1 MFWHDIAIF
10 VHAKHVVSASKNVN
24 EGINESKK
32 CISVYCQTSGLFFNY
47 DINLWKQFLDTSAV
61 TCFGL
66 NVTMA
71 MDAIA
76 VGYSV
81 TWSMTIQTWTN
92 LFSLKEFGIC
102 EELKRLWR
110 ARGYFL
116 LWIWLCWGRKWIWIL
131 IGLFRGVLCT

>member
-1 MFWHDIAIF
+1 M
-10 VHAKHVVSASKNVN
+10 NQ
-24 EGINESKK
+24 GINESKK

-102 EELKRLWR
+102 EESKRL
-110 ARGYFL
+110 
-116 LWIWLCWGRKWIWIL
+116 
-131 IGLFRGVLCT
+131 